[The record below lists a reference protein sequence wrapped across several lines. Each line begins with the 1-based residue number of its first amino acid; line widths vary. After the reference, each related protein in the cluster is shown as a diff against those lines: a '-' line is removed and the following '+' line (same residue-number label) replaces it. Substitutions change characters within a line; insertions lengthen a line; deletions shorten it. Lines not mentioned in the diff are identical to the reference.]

1 MSGNEQVVKYFI
13 MEANEHLEAM
23 QAALKNLQAVVEEY
37 EECNTIYRAAHTI
50 KGSAA
55 MLGFEGMRHLALLL
69 ENCFKYLREHPI
81 KLDARDQG
89 DFRDGVALL
98 EVLTR
103 DLESGNYS
111 DDRAIPAAEKLKP
124 QLEALYERIKKRAA
138 GEEEAPPAPAA
149 AAAVGKPL
157 PPNFGPLVMEV
168 LKHMVGLFK
177 QPATPESR
185 SQLDRLCQKLL
196 QLGDGY
202 TTWHTM
208 VQATRRAIAHPKVP
222 FNAIAPIV
230 VRDVRQAA
238 DLMASGKG
246 NEIVLGPELK
256 KFAPATPAAA
266 PAAAAA
272 PVAAPAAAPAAAVPA
287 AAPAAANGQVS
298 IPRDPKGAARILIST
313 FPKDQLM
320 EIARYLAAAAR

>member
-1 MSGNEQVVKYFI
+1 

-23 QAALKNLQAVVEEY
+23 QAALGNLQAVVEEY
-37 EECNTIYRAAHTI
+37 EDCNTIYRAAHTI

-69 ENCFKYLREHPI
+69 ENCFKYLRENPV
-81 KLDARDQG
+81 KLSAKDHS
-89 DFRDGVALL
+89 DFSDGIALL

-111 DDRAIPAAEKLKP
+111 DDRAVPAVEKLQP
-124 QLEALYERIKKRAA
+124 PLDALYTRIKKRAA
-138 GEEEAPPAPAA
+138 GEEEPAA
-149 AAAVGKPL
+149 APVAAAVKPL

-185 SQLDRLCQKLL
+185 SQLDRLCQRLL

-202 TTWHTM
+202 PLWQTLI
-208 VQATRRAIAHPKVP
+208 QATRRAIAHPKVP

-230 VRDVRQAA
+230 VRDVRQAS
-238 DLMASGKG
+238 DLMVAGKAQA
-246 NEIVLGPELK
+246 IALGPELQR
-256 KFAPATPAAA
+256 FAPP
-266 PAAAAA
+266 AAAA
-272 PVAAPAAAPAAAVPA
+272 PVAATPVATPAPAPAPAPAAG
-287 AAPAAANGQVS
+287 APVAANQVT
-298 IPRDPKGAARILIST
+298 IPRDPKGAARILISS

>member
-23 QAALKNLQAVVEEY
+23 QAALGNLQAVVEEY

-69 ENCFKYLREHPI
+69 ENCFKYLREHPV
-81 KLDARDQG
+81 KLDAKDHS
-89 DFRDGVALL
+89 DFSSGVALL

-111 DDRAIPAAEKLKP
+111 DDRAVPAVEKLQP
-124 QLEALYERIKKRAA
+124 PLEALYVRIQKRAA
-138 GEEEAPPAPAA
+138 GEEEPAAPAAPAA
-149 AAAVGKPL
+149 AAVKPL

-202 TTWHTM
+202 PLWQTLI
-208 VQATRRAIAHPKVP
+208 QATRRAIAHPKVP

-230 VRDVRQAA
+230 VRDVRQASE
-238 DLMASGKG
+238 LMVAGKPQSV
-246 NEIVLGPELK
+246 VLGPELQR
-256 KFAPATPAAA
+256 FAPPAAAAAPAAA

-272 PVAAPAAAPAAAVPA
+272 APAPAPAAAAAAQ
-287 AAPAAANGQVS
+287 NQVT
-298 IPRDPKGAARILIST
+298 IPRDPKGAARILISS

>member
-23 QAALKNLQAVVEEY
+23 QAALGNLQAVVEEY

-69 ENCFKYLREHPI
+69 ENCFKYLREHPV
-81 KLDARDQG
+81 KLDAKDHS
-89 DFRDGVALL
+89 DFSSGVALL

-111 DDRAIPAAEKLKP
+111 DDRAVPAVEKLQP
-124 QLEALYERIKKRAA
+124 PLEALYVRIQKRAA
-138 GEEEAPPAPAA
+138 GEEEPAAPAAPAA
-149 AAAVGKPL
+149 AAAKPL

-202 TTWHTM
+202 PLWQTLI
-208 VQATRRAIAHPKVP
+208 QATRRAIAHPKVP

-230 VRDVRQAA
+230 VRDVRQASE
-238 DLMASGKG
+238 LMVAGKPQSV
-246 NEIVLGPELK
+246 VLGPELQR
-256 KFAPATPAAA
+256 FAPPAAAAAPAAA

-272 PVAAPAAAPAAAVPA
+272 APAPAPAAAAAQ
-287 AAPAAANGQVS
+287 NQVT
-298 IPRDPKGAARILIST
+298 IPRDPKGAARILISS

>member
-69 ENCFKYLREHPI
+69 ENCFKYLREHPV
-81 KLDARDQG
+81 KLDDRDQG

-111 DDRAIPAAEKLKP
+111 DDRAIPATEKLKP
-124 QLEALYERIKKRAA
+124 PLEALYERIKKRAA
-138 GEEEAPPAPAA
+138 GEEEVTAAPTPAPAA
-149 AAAVGKPL
+149 GKPL

-168 LKHMVGLFK
+168 LKQMVGLFK
-177 QPATPESR
+177 QPATPELR

-202 TTWHTM
+202 ETWHTM

-246 NEIVLGPELK
+246 HAIVLGPELK
-256 KFAPATPAAA
+256 KFAPATA
-266 PAAAAA
+266 PTAA
-272 PVAAPAAAPAAAVPA
+272 PVAATPVAPPAAAPTATS
-287 AAPAAANGQVS
+287 GQVN
-298 IPRDPKGAARILIST
+298 IPRDPKGAARILIAT

>member
-1 MSGNEQVVKYFI
+1 VSGNEQVVKYFI

-23 QAALKNLQAVVEEY
+23 QAALGNLQAVVEEY

-69 ENCFKYLREHPI
+69 ENCFKYLREHPV
-81 KLDARDQG
+81 KLDAKDHS
-89 DFRDGVALL
+89 DFSSGVALL

-111 DDRAIPAAEKLKP
+111 DDRAVPAVEKLQP
-124 QLEALYERIKKRAA
+124 PLEALYVRIQKRAA
-138 GEEEAPPAPAA
+138 GEEEPAAPAAPAA
-149 AAAVGKPL
+149 AAAKPL

-202 TTWHTM
+202 PLWQTLI
-208 VQATRRAIAHPKVP
+208 QATRRAIAHPKVP

-230 VRDVRQAA
+230 VRDVRQASE
-238 DLMASGKG
+238 LMVAGKPQSV
-246 NEIVLGPELK
+246 VLGPELQR
-256 KFAPATPAAA
+256 FAPPAAAAAPAAA

-272 PVAAPAAAPAAAVPA
+272 APAPAPAAAAAQ
-287 AAPAAANGQVS
+287 NQVT
-298 IPRDPKGAARILIST
+298 IPRDPKGAARILISS

>member
-1 MSGNEQVVKYFI
+1 VSGNEQVVKYFI

-23 QAALKNLQAVVEEY
+23 QAALGNLQAVVEEY

-69 ENCFKYLREHPI
+69 ENCFKYLREHPV
-81 KLDARDQG
+81 KLDAKDHS
-89 DFRDGVALL
+89 DFSSGVALL

-111 DDRAIPAAEKLKP
+111 DDRAVPAVEKLQP
-124 QLEALYERIKKRAA
+124 PLEALYVRIQKRAA
-138 GEEEAPPAPAA
+138 GEEEPAAPAAPAA
-149 AAAVGKPL
+149 AAAKPL

-202 TTWHTM
+202 PLWQTLI
-208 VQATRRAIAHPKVP
+208 QATRRAIAHPKVP

-230 VRDVRQAA
+230 VRDVRQASE
-238 DLMASGKG
+238 LMVAGKPQS
-246 NEIVLGPELK
+246 VALGPELQR
-256 KFAPATPAAA
+256 FAPPAA
-266 PAAAAA
+266 
-272 PVAAPAAAPAAAVPA
+272 AAPAAAPAPAA
-287 AAPAAANGQVS
+287 AAPAPAPAAAAAAQNQVT
-298 IPRDPKGAARILIST
+298 IPRDPKGAARILISS

>member
-23 QAALKNLQAVVEEY
+23 QAALGNLQAVIEEY

-69 ENCFKYLREHPI
+69 ENCFKFLRENPI
-81 KLDARDQG
+81 KLDTRDQQ
-89 DFRDGVALL
+89 DFANGVALL
-98 EVLTR
+98 EKLTR
-103 DLESGNYS
+103 ALEGGTYN
-111 DDRAIPAAEKLKP
+111 DQQAVPAVDSLRP
-124 QLEALYERIKKRAA
+124 SLEALYERIKKRAA
-138 GEEEAPPAPAA
+138 GEPETPAPAPAPAA
-149 AAAVGKPL
+149 KPL
-157 PPNFGPLVMEV
+157 PANFGPLVMEA
-168 LKHMVGLFK
+168 LKQMVVLFK
-177 QPATPESR
+177 QPATPELR

-202 TTWHTM
+202 ATWQTLI
-208 VQATRRAIAHPKVP
+208 QATRRAIAHPKVP

-230 VRDVRQAA
+230 VRDLRQATE
-238 DLMASGKG
+238 LMAGGKG
-246 NEIVLGPELK
+246 HSITLGPELQ
-256 KFAPATPAAA
+256 KFAPPTAAAAAAA
-266 PAAAAA
+266 PAAT
-272 PVAAPAAAPAAAVPA
+272 PAAPAATPSPAPSPA
-287 AAPAAANGQVS
+287 PANGQVS

>member
-23 QAALKNLQAVVEEY
+23 QAALGNLQAVVEEY

-69 ENCFKYLREHPI
+69 ENCFKYLREHPV
-81 KLDARDQG
+81 KLDAKDHG
-89 DFRDGVALL
+89 DFSDGVALL

-103 DLESGNYS
+103 DLESGNYN
-111 DDRAIPAAEKLKP
+111 DDRAIPAVENLKP
-124 QLEALYERIKKRAA
+124 PLEALYVRIQKRAA
-138 GEEEAPPAPAA
+138 GEEEPAAAATPAA
-149 AAAVGKPL
+149 AAAKPL

-202 TTWHTM
+202 PLWQTLI
-208 VQATRRAIAHPKVP
+208 QATRRAIAHPKVP

-230 VRDVRQAA
+230 VRDVRQAS
-238 DLMASGKG
+238 DLMVAGKSQA
-246 NEIVLGPELK
+246 IVLGPELQR
-256 KFAPATPAAA
+256 FAPPAAPAAAAAPAAPAAA

-272 PVAAPAAAPAAAVPA
+272 PAPAAA
-287 AAPAAANGQVS
+287 AANQVT
-298 IPRDPKGAARILIST
+298 IPRDPKGAARILISS
-313 FPKDQLM
+313 FPKEQLM